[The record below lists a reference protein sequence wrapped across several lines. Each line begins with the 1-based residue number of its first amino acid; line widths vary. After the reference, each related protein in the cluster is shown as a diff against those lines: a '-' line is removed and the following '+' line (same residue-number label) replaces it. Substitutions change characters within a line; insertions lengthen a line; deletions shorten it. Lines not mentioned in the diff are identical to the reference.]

1 MSCEE
6 AMSETNLGAK
16 ANTDVTSQL
25 VPNKFYANETVL
37 SPESAWIIEVI
48 YSQHTFVMFSTIF
61 GQTRRHCPT
70 REVTKGAGDGDW
82 RSPAT

>member
-16 ANTDVTSQL
+16 ANIDVTSQL
-25 VPNKFYANETVL
+25 APNKFYTNETVL
-37 SPESAWIIEVI
+37 SPEPAWIIEI
-48 YSQHTFVMFSTIF
+48 MYSQHTFVMFSTIF

-70 REVTKGAGDGDW
+70 REVT
-82 RSPAT
+82 